1 MQKVNCTFC
10 GAEIL
15 TTDEKCTNCGAVNRN
30 YVRTSADTP
39 KTIEELKAWC
49 DERGI
54 KLDKLHMHIG
64 ENYKKPKAFGI
75 YKEGNEF
82 IVYKN
87 KDTGQRAIRYQGTD
101 EEYAVN
107 ELFQKIREMM
117 IDVRSKYPRQ
127 DNHKQVF
134 VPLKEETP
142 PKKSGYSSLYNAQ
155 QGNSPLTAENLPK
168 IEDTKDLMYDPND
181 LNFDDVPEYHN
192 FKPTPP
198 EKPKGL
204 NRFEKE
210 ELGVWIIYIII
221 MVALI
226 CGWLFLPHPTT
237 YNEDTG
243 SWNWATSFSIDDDGH
258 PYIANNWFH
267 EDSGWDNNDW
277 DSDWDGDDYDWDS
290 GYDSYDAGDDYDWGS
305 DW

>member
-1 MQKVNCTFC
+1 
-10 GAEIL
+10 
-15 TTDEKCTNCGAVNRN
+15 
-30 YVRTSADTP
+30 
-39 KTIEELKAWC
+39 
-49 DERGI
+49 
-54 KLDKLHMHIG
+54 
-64 ENYKKPKAFGI
+64 
-75 YKEGNEF
+75 
-82 IVYKN
+82 
-87 KDTGQRAIRYQGTD
+87 
-101 EEYAVN
+101 
-107 ELFQKIREMM
+107 M

-127 DNHKQVF
+127 DNHKRNTPQQVF

-181 LNFDDVPEYHN
+181 LNFDNIPEYHN

-226 CGWLFLPHPTT
+226 CGWLFIPHPTT
-237 YNEDTG
+237 
-243 SWNWATSFSIDDDGH
+243 
-258 PYIANNWFH
+258 
-267 EDSGWDNNDW
+267 
-277 DSDWDGDDYDWDS
+277 
-290 GYDSYDAGDDYDWGS
+290 
-305 DW
+305 